1 MVDDYVFPN
10 SFFGNFFQSLGLI
23 GFEAVEITAELTN
36 KTFSLLLKLSSF
48 QHIRQAF
55 RFLEIMLVM
64 EKNRKNLKN
73 QSNL

>member
-1 MVDDYVFPN
+1 MITSSRILF
-10 SFFGNFFQSLGLI
+10 SEIFFQSLDLI
-23 GFEAVEITAELTN
+23 GFEAVKIAAELTN
-36 KTFSLLLKLSSF
+36 KIFSLLLKLNSF

-55 RFLEIMLVM
+55 RFLEIMLVT

>member
-1 MVDDYVFPN
+1 M
-10 SFFGNFFQSLGLI
+10 GLI